1 MSVWPADKNSGDR
14 REDREALP
22 GPAQCPD
29 QRPGTVNT
37 VTDITLRT
45 LCPQF
50 YVHYINIYYQ
60 ENIINVF
67 YLSSIFA
74 MNTKNCSVSED
85 IINPISNHGNSGS
98 HC

>member
-1 MSVWPADKNSGDR
+1 MVWPADKNSGDR

-29 QRPGTVNT
+29 QRPGTV
-37 VTDITLRT
+37 TLPRIS
-45 LCPQF
+45 LSG
-50 YVHYINIYYQ
+50 HIYTTIHWQ
-60 ENIINVF
+60 RENIMNVF

-74 MNTKNCSVSED
+74 MNTKDCSVSED

>member
-37 VTDITLRT
+37 DSLSTFIHHNTLAGK
-45 LCPQF
+45 
-50 YVHYINIYYQ
+50 I
-60 ENIINVF
+60 IINVF

-74 MNTKNCSVSED
+74 MNTKDCSVSED